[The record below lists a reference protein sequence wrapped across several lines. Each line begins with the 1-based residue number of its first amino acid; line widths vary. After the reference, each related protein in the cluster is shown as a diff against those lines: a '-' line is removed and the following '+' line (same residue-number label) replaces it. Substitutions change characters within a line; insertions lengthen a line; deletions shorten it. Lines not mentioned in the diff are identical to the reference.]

1 MLLMQRRSLLK
12 LGAVTGLLLAVAG
25 TGLALYRPGWQ
36 NGRLTPAGQEM
47 FRAVAAAVL
56 DGLLPTEATQRT
68 AALDAHL
75 RHLQATLAGLPNA
88 LQAEVAQLSAV
99 LCSPPGRRAL
109 AGLSVDW
116 EQAEVTQVQLALQD
130 MRLSSMALRQQAY
143 HALRDLSN
151 AAWFA
156 DASSWPAI
164 GYPGPQPI

>member
-1 MLLMQRRSLLK
+1 
-12 LGAVTGLLLAVAG
+12 
-25 TGLALYRPGWQ
+25 
-36 NGRLTPAGQEM
+36 M

-75 RHLQATLAGLPNA
+75 RHLQTTLAGLPSA